1 MDALA
6 LLCTLHADGPATLK
20 RLRARGWTS
29 LGALLA
35 SDADDL
41 ADGLGVGAPAAR
53 RLLREARMLAGRVGL
68 EVLDEEEAPPT
79 SIAEPGG
86 ALRPDLG
93 ELGDPVDDPAT
104 GLDPAD
110 RALVSR
116 IVGGAVREDETEALA
131 PVSDEPAE
139 DRTDDGSPL
148 AAIDLVEQ
156 FRPPAERAEDAG
168 VTAFEL
174 DAIAAPVDEG
184 PEVPERVED
193 GPLVVPE
200 PAAAPEPECEPEPEP
215 EPEPAADGALFDGA
229 LPGLDAALVEDL
241 RAEGIETL
249 EDLAGAKSLLL
260 TRSLGTTFA

>member
-79 SIAEPGG
+79 SIAEQGG

-93 ELGDPVDDPAT
+93 ELGDPGDGSAAGGTT

-116 IVGGAVREDETEALA
+116 IVGAASASVDVEEAEALA
-131 PVSDEPAE
+131 PVADEPTA
-139 DRTDDGSPL
+139 DRADDGPQL

-156 FRPPAERAEDAG
+156 FRPPAERDDDPG
-168 VTAFEL
+168 VTSFEL
-174 DAIAAPVDEG
+174 DA
-184 PEVPERVED
+184 
-193 GPLVVPE
+193 
-200 PAAAPEPECEPEPEP
+200 
-215 EPEPAADGALFDGA
+215 
-229 LPGLDAALVEDL
+229 
-241 RAEGIETL
+241 
-249 EDLAGAKSLLL
+249 
-260 TRSLGTTFA
+260 